1 MSARI
6 FGSGE
11 RIATYEIDDTQLAVG
26 STLGGPKGAIV
37 IKASGAIEK
46 FYSSDLGF
54 TLISGVSIQ
63 FWDASSGA
71 ARAKVGGKF
80 RIHPDFQEY
89 EYRIDEGVSVVE
101 SLFVL
106 NGKPRGNHVDPL
118 TAYFIVELRNDS
130 RETHEFDSFTGAL
143 LRGNTLR
150 DVRANYD
157 PILRAFVAWNASDR
171 HLGRAIGSSR
181 APTTFEVT
189 GDHGKMTRPHFAGKL
204 SNAVTRGAAD
214 PVALF
219 HHRHRLLP
227 ATRRRLWFT
236 LVGSPEGGRGARRSY
251 RAAPSAQAALV
262 KTRRHYDEVLGR
274 AIVVTPDANVNRGV
288 LWAKANMLR
297 TELYAPTGWCFV
309 NDPTRSNNSVGRD
322 TASFAFG
329 SDYVTPDFS
338 RESLRWYFRN
348 ALRSGKI
355 VEYYD
360 VRNGEANDYG
370 LNVNDDTPL
379 VILALNHHHLV
390 TGDLEFLRESYPA
403 AKRAAEYLI
412 SQRDAR
418 GLIWCTSTKTS
429 MWGIVGWRNIIDDYR
444 ISGASTEVNSECYA
458 AFAAMALMA
467 EALGKM
473 EDKRRFEREAT
484 ALRTAINR
492 HLIDP
497 ETGLYYLNI
506 DVDGRPRSK
515 VSVDLLFPVLLGVA
529 EHDTAARIVSRL
541 SVPSFWTEAGIRT
554 VARDDL
560 EYSPTQSWGLLG
572 GVWVGGTFL
581 YAMAAARFNPGFMA
595 YALGTSFQHYSRDPG
610 RKNTVPG
617 QFSEWLHG
625 ETLANQGMMLSPWY
639 PPRYLWAAIEG
650 ACGLEIKAAQLVCN
664 PRLAPQWKWLGGRN
678 VLVRGKRLTWFV
690 ARTPE
695 PKLYANFTCTSDLS
709 LQTYDRD
716 VTPMLRLGDDVTE
729 IALQRRGNFVIFIGN
744 TATRTVTTP
753 LRFSRSLRG
762 RYRIRYFTSLL
773 GEWVERQNLD
783 HRKLETSFAIDLD
796 ALGFCVVELA
806 REPARPH
813 GGPKRRA

>member
-11 RIATYEIDDTQLAVG
+11 RIAVYEVEDTQLAVG
-26 STLGGPKGAIV
+26 STLGGPKGAIL

-46 FYSSDLGF
+46 FYSSDLG
-54 TLISGVSIQ
+54 LNLLAGVSIQ
-63 FWDASSGA
+63 FWDAPSGA
-71 ARAKVGGKF
+71 ARAKVDGKF

-106 NGKPRGNHVDPL
+106 NAKPQGNRVDPL
-118 TAYFIVELRNDS
+118 TAYLIVEVRNDS
-130 RETHEFDSFTGAL
+130 HETHEFDSFTGAL

-150 DVRANYD
+150 DVRASYD
-157 PILRAFVAWNASDR
+157 RTLRAFVAWNASQP
-171 HLGRAIGSSR
+171 HAGRAIGSSR
-181 APTTFEVT
+181 APTSFEVT
-189 GDHGKMTRPHFAGKL
+189 GDHGKMTRPHFAGRL
-204 SNAVTRGAAD
+204 SNSVSRG
-214 PVALF
+214 VAEPIAFF
-219 HHRHRLLP
+219 HHRYRLLP
-227 ATRRRLWFT
+227 ATRHRFWFT
-236 LVGSPEGGRGARRSY
+236 LVGSAQGARGARRCY
-251 RAAPSAQAALV
+251 RTAPSAQVALV
-262 KTRRHYDEVLGR
+262 QTRRHYDEVLGR

-338 RESLRWYFRN
+338 RESLRWYLRN
-348 ALRSGKI
+348 AQRNGKI

-360 VRNGEANDYG
+360 VRNGDANDYG

-379 VILALNHHHLV
+379 VILALSHHYLV
-390 TGDLEFLRESYPA
+390 TGDFEFLRESYAA
-403 AKRAAEYLI
+403 AKRAAEYLLD
-412 SQRDAR
+412 QRDAR

-458 AFAAMALMA
+458 AFTAMALMA
-467 EALGKM
+467 AALGNKN
-473 EDKRRFEREAT
+473 DKHRFEREAT
-484 ALRTAINR
+484 GLRAAINR

-497 ETGLYYLNI
+497 NTGLYYLNI

-515 VSVDLLFPVLLGVA
+515 VTVDMLFPVVLGVA
-529 EHDTAARIVSRL
+529 EHETAARIVSRL

-560 EYSPTQSWGLLG
+560 EYSPIQSWGLLG

-595 YALGTSFQHYSRDPG
+595 YALGTSFAHYSRDPG
-610 RKNTVPG
+610 QNNTVPG

-639 PPRYLWAAIEG
+639 PPRYVWSAIEG
-650 ACGLEIKAAQLVCN
+650 ACGLEIRGKQLVCN
-664 PRLAPQWKWLGGRN
+664 PRLAPQWKWLGCRN
-678 VLVRGKRLTWFV
+678 VVVRGKRLTWFI

-695 PKLYANFTCTSDLS
+695 PSLYANFACVSGLHVE
-709 LQTYDRD
+709 TYDRD
-716 VTPMLRLGDDVTE
+716 ATPMLRLGDDVTE
-729 IALQRRGNFVIFIGN
+729 IALQRRGSLVIFIGN

-753 LRFSRSLRG
+753 LRFARSLRG
-762 RYRIRYFTSLL
+762 RYRVRYFTSLL
-773 GEWVERQNLD
+773 GEWVEPGSLD
-783 HRKLETSFAIDLD
+783 ARKLEAGFAIDLD
-796 ALGFCVVELA
+796 ALGFCVLELVP
-806 REPARPH
+806 ESRPPR
-813 GGPKRRA
+813 GAPRRRA